1 VPVRS
6 HTLEAV
12 PRRVQSLQLEL
23 QRRQADL
30 QLAASIG
37 ERLVDENEM
46 LHQQLQ
52 GIGAAA
58 AAQHGPATAAPAAA
72 AGSGGTVPA
81 AATVPAAHAR
91 PFLGPAAAA
100 SGAAPLRMEDLAT
113 GSGPGPAS
121 SASVNPAVALR
132 EFQRALRRA
141 DKSRHARAQSGS
153 DSLSPAHSD
162 LRVDEG
168 EDDETD
174 GTATPA
180 SASASASAAD
190 AGSPRSLSAARDE
203 FADAEADGSG
213 TGALRLRID
222 PPPDAP
228 SPSPISGDAQAGPG
242 QPPPHA
248 RNTPGRHARAHS
260 VFASPSAA
268 GAGAGARLQAGG
280 LLPVLWAIENEENR
294 RSLCALTLCCPRAS
308 V

>member
-1 VPVRS
+1 
-6 HTLEAV
+6 V

-91 PFLGPAAAA
+91 PFLGPAASA
-100 SGAAPLRMEDLAT
+100 SGAAPLRMEHLAT

-180 SASASASAAD
+180 SASASAAD

-228 SPSPISGDAQAGPG
+228 SPSPISGDAQAGPW
-242 QPPPHA
+242 QQPPHA
-248 RNTPGRHARAHS
+248 RTTPGRHARAHS

-268 GAGAGARLQAGG
+268 SAGAGARLQAGG
-280 LLPVLWAIENEENR
+280 LLPVLWRLPMRESTL
-294 RSLCALTLCCPRAS
+294 SLCFNANDS
-308 V
+308 G